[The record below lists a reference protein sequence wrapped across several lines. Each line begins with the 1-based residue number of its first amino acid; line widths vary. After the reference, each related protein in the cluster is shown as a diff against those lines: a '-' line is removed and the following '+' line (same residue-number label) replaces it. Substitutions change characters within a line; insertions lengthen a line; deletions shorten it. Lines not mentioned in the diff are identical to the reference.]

1 MGFLANR
8 RADRIDHFIPSILRL
23 PHGDI
28 RVRLGNLSALGVMV
42 DGVSGL
48 TTGQAVSLR
57 LPGLDWV
64 HAIVAWSIETRCG
77 LAFEAPID
85 LRAAM
90 GHSVQPLEQEV
101 PA

>member
-1 MGFLANR
+1 MGFLAKR
-8 RADRIDHFIPSILRL
+8 RTDHSGHFLPSTLRL

-28 RVRLGNLSALGVMV
+28 GVRFGNLSASGVMV
-42 DGVSGL
+42 DGISGL
-48 TTGQAVSLR
+48 MTGQAVSLW
-57 LPGLDWV
+57 LPSLDWV

-85 LRAAM
+85 LQATIDCL
-90 GHSVQPLEQEV
+90 GHVLEQEV